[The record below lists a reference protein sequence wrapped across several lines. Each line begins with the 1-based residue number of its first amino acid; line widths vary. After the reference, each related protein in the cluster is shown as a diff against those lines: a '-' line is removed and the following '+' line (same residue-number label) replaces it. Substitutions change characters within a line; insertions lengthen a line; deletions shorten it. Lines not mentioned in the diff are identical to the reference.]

1 MPYNNLFFVCL
12 RSRDNTRH
20 THTSYRCTKK
30 LLGSEGGL
38 DVIEGLAV
46 LLDLG
51 VLGHVRLSAVDH
63 VLVHC

>member
-1 MPYNNLFFVCL
+1 M
-12 RSRDNTRH
+12 
-20 THTSYRCTKK
+20 
-30 LLGSEGGL
+30 
-38 DVIEGLAV
+38 IEGLAV